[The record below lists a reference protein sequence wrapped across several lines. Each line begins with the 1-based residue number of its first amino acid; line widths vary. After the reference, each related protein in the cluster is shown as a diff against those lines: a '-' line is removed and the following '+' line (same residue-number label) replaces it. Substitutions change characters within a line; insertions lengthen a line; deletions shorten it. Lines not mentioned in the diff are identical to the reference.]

1 VCVAVVVRA
10 CLPGW
15 LAGWLAVCAGLA
27 LSVCVRVFVPVVAHV
42 WLRVWSLIRRFEI
55 AQIKK
60 EHDENLSTMDLQ
72 GIVKSLM
79 GSAKSMG
86 LEVTK

>member
-1 VCVAVVVRA
+1 M
-10 CLPGW
+10 
-15 LAGWLAVCAGLA
+15 
-27 LSVCVRVFVPVVAHV
+27 PVVAHV